1 MTLNSNRVKIKCLYK
16 SGLDLRHYE
25 NQPLLNEEFGRFG
38 ASGNSVYGEIT
49 VGNEYLVMG
58 IVIFETYQGYL
69 IDEGLI
75 SVCPCQL
82 FEVIDE
88 KLNANWHVRTIGKDE
103 DIYPYIQMVMG
114 YPEFCSDTRTYENL
128 IIEKEENAQRT
139 YFRRK
144 VEFEQESNASGRI
157 L

>member
-1 MTLNSNRVKIKCLYK
+1 MKVKCLYK
-16 SGLDLRHYE
+16 TGLDLRPYE
-25 NQPLLNEEFGRFG
+25 NQSLVDEQFGRFG
-38 ASGNSVYGEIT
+38 ASGNSIYGEIT
-49 VGNEYLVMG
+49 VGKEYLVMG

-82 FEVIDE
+82 FEVTDDT
-88 KLNANWHVRTIGKDE
+88 LSTNWHARAIEKDE
-103 DIYPYIQMVMG
+103 DIYPFIQMVMG
-114 YPEFCSDTRTYENL
+114 YPEFCSDRMAYGNL
-128 IIEKEENAQRT
+128 IVEREEGAQRT

-144 VEFEQESNASGRI
+144 IELERYIASNSSGELRQ